1 MMNSPLAQKIKK
13 SLDDSLNQLDG
24 ETLEKL
30 NAARRDALN
39 QPSKKSWFQFLR
51 TPAFA
56 GLAFCCVFTIAL
68 IPYLSAPNHTENAP
82 LANSDQTAM
91 LELLDEPDDL
101 EALSD
106 PGFYLW
112 LEELEQQGSQKNA
125 A

>member
-1 MMNSPLAQKIKK
+1 MMNSPLEQKIKK
-13 SLDDSLNQLDG
+13 NLDDSLKKLDG

-30 NAARRDALN
+30 NAARRNALN
-39 QPSKKSWFQFLR
+39 QPSKKNWLQFLC

-56 GLAFCCVFTIAL
+56 GLAFCCVLTVAL
-68 IPYLSAPNHTENAP
+68 MPYLSAPNHTESAP
-82 LANSDQTAM
+82 FANGDQTAM
-91 LELLDEPDDL
+91 LELLDDPDDL

-112 LEELEQQGSQKNA
+112 LEELDQQVGGSNA